1 MRRGLANPA
10 RWLHRSP
17 RSSPLAGRFL
27 LACASCALLALA
39 LVALELVARWW
50 APGYLTEIRGIHVFS
65 PTYGWAGRPGAVAL
79 MGDGRVSLNAR
90 GYRGRRL
97 ALPREGDHVRVVVLG
112 DSIAFGYGVSD
123 EQAFPHLLDVRDN
136 GLEVGNLAVE
146 GYGPAQELLLLRN
159 EGLREDPDVVVLA
172 LCLRNDLVDAAL
184 SVALYNGVT
193 PRPRYRLVSGRL
205 VLEDGALRR
214 SPAERALQWLVDDS
228 HLFNR
233 LLALVPPPA
242 PPEDVGW
249 RRRKQQVLR
258 DEAQVLR
265 LNLALV
271 LEMQRVCHRHG
282 VAFLVAA
289 FPSGLDYEAKPG
301 LQRRFLDALE
311 SEGVTVVDMGA
322 RFDALGV
329 TPAELSL
336 DRTGHLAPKGH
347 ALSAKIL
354 EAAIA
359 GQERTAASD
368 RGD

>member
-1 MRRGLANPA
+1 
-10 RWLHRSP
+10 
-17 RSSPLAGRFL
+17 
-27 LACASCALLALA
+27 
-39 LVALELVARWW
+39 
-50 APGYLTEIRGIHVFS
+50 
-65 PTYGWAGRPGAVAL
+65 
-79 MGDGRVSLNAR
+79 MGEGMVSLNAR
-90 GYRGRRL
+90 GYRGRDL
-97 ALPREGDHVRVVVLG
+97 ALPKAGDRMRVVVLG
-112 DSIAFGYGVSD
+112 DSVAFGYGVSD

-136 GLEVGNLAVE
+136 DLEVGNLAVQ

-159 EGLREDPDVVVLA
+159 EGLREDPDLVVLA

-193 PRPRYRLVSGRL
+193 PRPRYRLVAGRL
-205 VLEDGALRR
+205 VLEDAALHR
-214 SPAERALQWLVDDS
+214 SGAERALQWLVDDS

-233 LLALVPPPA
+233 LLAVVPRRSPA
-242 PPEDVGW
+242 PDVGW
-249 RRRKQQVLR
+249 RRRKQDVLQ

-271 LEMQRVCHRHG
+271 LEMQRVCHRHD

-289 FPSGLDYEAKPG
+289 FPSGLDYEVKPG

-311 SEGVTVVDMGA
+311 SEGVAVVDMGA

-336 DRTGHLAPKGH
+336 DRTGHLAPRGH
-347 ALSAKIL
+347 ALSADIL

-359 GQERTAASD
+359 QQVSD
-368 RGD
+368 APTRPAD